1 MSKLKKRNKI
11 DINFYSTGKFL
22 NLEKPKLLSID
33 KSEKYSLKNIK
44 IKKANHNISE
54 DISNLETITKQTE
67 NSSKDEIIK
76 VLKERLTILE
86 NKVKILEKENN
97 DNIKKINLLN
107 LSHGSIDEKKRIGFI
122 HKKLKLNLKLGKNKS
137 QKKFLNIL
145 NLSRNI
151 SNDNSKK
158 IYNRNS
164 CFNSF
169 EIVNNNNYINN
180 KQKNKINFMNIFNVN
195 NTNQLEKKINN
206 SSYKYKTKNCLLIPK
221 NKLLFGDG
229 FKKTL
234 NKASSIDIDNL
245 KNNKL
250 KIDFN
255 KNIPKIPRKRK
266 QIESKINNKFIYKY
280 DSKIN
285 YNPDEYNNFGLKRS
299 NSEKKKEFVFINS
312 NYINE
317 NFIINDFNINGDN
330 NNNSK
335 NKFNLIQNKLENIK
349 QRTKNLLDYYS
360 SNNTI
365 TDNKMNI

>member
-1 MSKLKKRNKI
+1 MSKLKKRTKI

-22 NLEKPKLLSID
+22 NLDKPKLLSID
-33 KSEKYSLKNIK
+33 KSEKYNLKNIK
-44 IKKANHNISE
+44 IKKTNHNISE
-54 DISNLETITKQTE
+54 DISNLDTIIKQTE

-86 NKVKILEKENN
+86 NKVKILEKENK

-107 LSHGSIDEKKRIGFI
+107 LSRGHIDEKKRIGFI
-122 HKKLKLNLKLGKNKS
+122 HKKIKLNLKLGKNKS
-137 QKKFLNIL
+137 QKKILNIL

-151 SNDNSKK
+151 NNDNSKK
-158 IYNRNS
+158 IYNI
-164 CFNSF
+164 NSF
-169 EIVNNNNYINN
+169 ENVNNNNYINN
-180 KQKNKINFMNIFNVN
+180 KTKNKNNFMNIFNVN
-195 NTNQLEKKINN
+195 NTNELEKKINN

-221 NKLLFGDG
+221 KKLLFGDG

-255 KNIPKIPRKRK
+255 KNIPKIPRKGK
-266 QIESKINNKFIYKY
+266 QIGSEINNKFVCKFNGNIK
-280 DSKIN
+280 
-285 YNPDEYNNFGLKRS
+285 YNPDEYYNIELKRS
-299 NSEKKKEFVFINS
+299 NSEKKKEFDFIN
-312 NYINE
+312 NNIINE
-317 NFIINDFNINGDN
+317 NLIINDFNTIEN
-330 NNNSK
+330 NNNR
-335 NKFNLIQNKLENIK
+335 FNLIKNKLENIK

-365 TDNKMNI
+365 TDNKLNI